1 MLPVQAALVM
11 KNPFTKSKISMLR
24 VVKGMMESKKTND
37 TDKDSV
43 TQSSLTNLFTEA
55 TNR

>member
-1 MLPVQAALVM
+1 
-11 KNPFTKSKISMLR
+11 
-24 VVKGMMESKKTND
+24 MMESKKTND
-37 TDKDSV
+37 TDKDNV